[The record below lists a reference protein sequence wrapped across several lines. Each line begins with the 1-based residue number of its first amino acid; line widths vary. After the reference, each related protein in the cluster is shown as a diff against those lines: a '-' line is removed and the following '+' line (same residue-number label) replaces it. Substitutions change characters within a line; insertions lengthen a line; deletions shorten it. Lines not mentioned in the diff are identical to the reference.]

1 MHLYSKVRFV
11 MSPLKFSCDSV
22 DSRLQSSAVLT
33 PYRAKAIATSNNI
46 KLVQWPLIGGLLYLV
61 Q

>member
-1 MHLYSKVRFV
+1 

-33 PYRAKAIATSNNI
+33 LYRAKAIATSNNI